1 MRNLLAS
8 LLLFSVPA
16 MAIDL
21 QGHRGARGHLPEN
34 TLPAFAYA
42 ISLGVTTLELDVGVT
57 RDGVVVVHH
66 DRALNPDL
74 ARSPDGRWVKAPAPT
89 ILSLTFEQLRT
100 YDVGRLRPG
109 SEYSSRFKDQKPL
122 DGTRIPKLAD
132 VLKLD
137 AKVRFNI
144 ETKISPEAPQ
154 ETLAPEPFARA
165 LIAEVRKAGVEKR
178 TTIQSFDWRTLKV
191 VEREAP
197 LRMVLV
203 QGVSSG
209 ERMDFTIRKA
219 VELGV
224 AEVRP
229 VLAAASVAR
238 PKGERAAARRE
249 HWQKVAI
256 SACEQC
262 GRNRIPQVHEM
273 ISVGQIPTDQAS
285 CKILLSP
292 RAALRFSEA
301 CRRIETAVT
310 VAAGPEAGFNAAEEA
325 AFLDAGYVPA
335 RLGAR
340 VLRTE
345 TAALAALA
353 ALNALRGDF

>member
-1 MRNLLAS
+1 MPRFYIDAPLRAGSSCALPEEAAHHALHVLRLRGGDEVTLFNGRGGEYAGRIAS
-8 LLLFSVPA
+8 L
-16 MAIDL
+16 
-21 QGHRGARGHLPEN
+21 GK
-34 TLPAFAYA
+34 
-42 ISLGVTTLELDVGVT
+42 
-57 RDGVVVVHH
+57 
-66 DRALNPDL
+66 RALL
-74 ARSPDGRWVKAPAPT
+74 
-89 ILSLTFEQLRT
+89 I
-100 YDVGRLRPG
+100 
-109 SEYSSRFKDQKPL
+109 
-122 DGTRIPKLAD
+122 D
-132 VLKLD
+132 VLQH
-137 AKVRFNI
+137 R
-144 ETKISPEAPQ
+144 E
-154 ETLAPEPFARA
+154 
-165 LIAEVRKAGVEKR
+165 
-178 TTIQSFDWRTLKV
+178 

-197 LRMVLV
+197 LHMVLV

-238 PKGERAAARRE
+238 PKGERAAVRRE

-262 GRNRIPQVHEM
+262 GRNRIPEIRELVLVQETLKRDE
-273 ISVGQIPTDQAS
+273 SQ
-285 CKILLSP
+285 KILLSP
-292 RAALRFSEA
+292 RAELRFSEA

-310 VAAGPEAGFNAAEEA
+310 IAAGPEAGFNAGEEA